1 MERLRE
7 LYEELGAP
15 SVDQLRYAALQDGLQ
30 VSMQQIQTFVRQ
42 QPENQIFQDKP
53 DSEGLTASRG
63 PDQEW
68 QIDLIDLKQFDNS
81 NKVILVAMD
90 PFSRK
95 IALEGLPSKRPEVVA
110 GGFKKILERWPK
122 PAAVSHDNGNEWK
135 NAFANL
141 LRTEGI
147 VYKLKRSINSLGRV
161 DRAILGLKKQL
172 FKRLARQ
179 GNLKF
184 DKIIPQLET
193 AYNKSKLKILGMTP
207 DQATADTKR
216 GRVERFKLLQDSAEA
231 FEHNHALTERK
242 MEDLKEKGAF
252 RQVLGSTAFDR
263 AFKPNYGPKREVQG
277 VERGQVT
284 DTQGRKFAVNEVLV
298 IDKET
303 ADAPVPDM
311 RGRGLRDKRLQ
322 DNLQTYARDLWD
334 ALGDN
339 EIALTAASRLMSE
352 EFARARPSTL
362 LFSDFVRL
370 FPTLFSISGSGPG
383 MRVRRAPRRRIRGK
397 QPAP

>member
-1 MERLRE
+1 MERLRA

-15 SVDQLRYAALQDGLQ
+15 SASQLRYSALQDGLQ
-30 VSMQQIQTFVRQ
+30 VSKTQIQKFVSEQ
-42 QPENQIFQDKP
+42 QENQIFRAKP
-53 DSEGLTASRG
+53 QSEGLTASRG

-68 QIDLIDLKQFDNS
+68 QLDLIDLKQFGNS

-95 IALEGLPSKRPEVVA
+95 IALEGLASKRSEVVA
-110 GGFKKILERWPK
+110 EGFKKILQRWPK
-122 PAAVSHDNGNEWK
+122 PAAVSHDNGNEFK

-147 VYKLKRSINSLGRV
+147 VYKLKRSINSLGRL
-161 DRAILGLKKQL
+161 DRGIQGLKRQL

-184 DKIIPQLET
+184 DTIIPQLET
-193 AYNKSKLKILGMTP
+193 AYNRTQLGVLGMTP
-207 DQATADTKR
+207 DQATADTKQ
-216 GRVERFKLLQDSAEA
+216 GRVERFKLLQESAQA
-231 FEHNHALTERK
+231 FEHNHAVTERK

-252 RQVLGSTAFDR
+252 RQALGSTAFDR
-263 AFKPNYGPKREVQG
+263 SFKPNYGPKREVQS
-277 VERGQVT
+277 VARGQVT
-284 DTQGRKFAVNEVLV
+284 DTQGRKFAVNEVSV
-298 IDKET
+298 VDKET

-311 RGRGLRDKRLQ
+311 RGRGLRDKRLK
-322 DNLQTYARDLWD
+322 DNLQTYAKDLWD

-370 FPTLFSISGSGPG
+370 FPTLFAISGSGPG
-383 MRVRRAPRRRIRGK
+383 MKVRRAVRRRIRGK
-397 QPAP
+397 QPA